1 MCDSNDLAMIVSLAF
16 VPRLKIF
23 VHFFFF
29 THSFGKR
36 KVNEMN
42 FALIQKD
49 Y

>member
-23 VHFFFF
+23 VHFFF